1 MDNLVLDLSFVT
13 QRLTSKREEHAE
25 LSQKIEKAMQDEN
38 VPILYLA
45 NLAELADTLA
55 KEIYLLE
62 NLLRLF

>member
-25 LSQKIEKAMQDEN
+25 LASKIEKAMQDEN

>member
-1 MDNLVLDLSFVT
+1 MLDLSFVT
-13 QRLTSKREEHAE
+13 QRLTTKREEHAE
-25 LSQKIEKAMQDEN
+25 LASKIEKAMQDEN